1 MCSNVFHVEKQ
12 IPISKSVFKCF
23 VPTLNRVCITKQ
35 SGNETELRAYEQLKN
50 VPFIV
55 EFVGVND
62 DGFLILE
69 HAGDNLLEIL
79 KKRPKFQTLI
89 NLFHKV
95 SNSLFRAL
103 RACHFLKIIH
113 NDVKPANIMIDR
125 ARNVKLCDFDLCFF
139 GERSNYTVGSPA
151 FFCPVK
157 HKAYYCKSLTSEESY
172 SYETD
177 IWSAGV
183 TLWSMWH
190 EGFSFVNCKS
200 PNIIIPPNRKIP
212 HKYNNIIMKILVGNC
227 HTAQQALRLLYRR
240 VDRDDE

>member
-1 MCSNVFHVEKQ
+1 MSSDAIRIERQ
-12 IPISKSVFKCF
+12 IPIAKSVYKCF
-23 VPTLNRVCITKQ
+23 VPNLGRVCIAKQ
-35 SGNETELRAYEQLKN
+35 SENKMELRAYEQLKN

-55 EFVGVND
+55 EFIGVSDND
-62 DGFLILE
+62 FLILE
-69 HAGDNLLEIL
+69 HAGNSLLEIL
-79 KKRPKFQTLI
+79 QKRPKHQTII

-103 RACHFLKIIH
+103 RVCHTLKIIH

-125 ARNVKLCDFDLCFF
+125 VRNVKLCDFDLCFF

-151 FFCPVK
+151 FFCPTK
-157 HKAYYCKSLTSEESY
+157 HKAYYHRSLTSEESY
-172 SYETD
+172 SFETD

-190 EGFSFVNCKS
+190 EGLSFVNCKT
-200 PNIIIPPNRKIP
+200 PKIIIPPNRKVP
-212 HKYNNIIMKILVGNC
+212 HKYNNVIMKILVGNC
-227 HTAQQALRLLYRR
+227 HTAQQALRLFYRR